1 MDREAGLRV
10 KEQLG
15 SRATYHIVPQ
25 SGHHIYADNYEFFNE
40 RIQEAKAQAE
50 IFKKAS
56 EK

>member
-1 MDREAGLRV
+1 MDREAGQRV
-10 KEQLG
+10 KDKLG
-15 SRATYHIVPQ
+15 NRATYHIVPEA
-25 SGHHIYADNYEFFNE
+25 GHHIYADNYAFFNE